1 MTEFVGLCFLL
12 LWETVRKSTIRR
24 NTQVSDHDISMELSE
39 EEGKRQYGYR
49 NAHMSAQGL
58 RTDLIL

>member
-24 NTQVSDHDISMELSE
+24 NTQVSDHDLSI
-39 EEGKRQYGYR
+39 
-49 NAHMSAQGL
+49 MGL
-58 RTDLIL
+58 SGGGETAIWL

>member
-24 NTQVSDHDISMELSE
+24 NTQVSDHDLSVGLSE
-39 EEGKRQYGYR
+39 EEEKRQYGYR
-49 NAHMSAQGL
+49 NVQKSACGL
-58 RTDLIL
+58 RADLIF